1 MRHYLGELQ
10 NPFTSRGLDPMLFSS
25 PTTQRTQKERTR
37 EGRPWRRSP
46 RTAAD
51 DSSVDDSGEPPA
63 MVDQQ
68 ATRTRCSSSEDRQQ
82 ARMASMNA
90 HQQQQVDGTASRRGA
105 ATPGR
110 FQPQRPAATAV
121 RTRLGGGTR
130 EQRAWRSS

>member
-51 DSSVDDSGEPPA
+51 DNGSAWTTPA
-63 MVDQQ
+63 NLQRMVDQE
-68 ATRTRCSSSEDRQQ
+68 RR
-82 ARMASMNA
+82 
-90 HQQQQVDGTASRRGA
+90 RRGA
-105 ATPGR
+105 
-110 FQPQRPAATAV
+110 QRTGPAKKRGWPAAKR
-121 RTRLGGGTR
+121 RTQMGLAPG
-130 EQRAWRSS
+130 A